1 MQRARKCRCDKPDQF
16 QMEERQVFTVA
27 DSSTI
32 ENTNA
37 SSLPGVHDTLD
48 VLDTPTKAVN
58 PGFQLALTLANT
70 VIWLSILPISTI
82 LLPLQIAGLDAAHR
96 FSNLSIA
103 TAVGVLAAV
112 ITNPIAG
119 ALSDRT
125 TSRLGRRRPW
135 LIGGTIFSAIT
146 LALMANASNFVALVL
161 WWAIFHIAANALLA
175 ALSAVIPDQVPV
187 RQRATVSSF
196 VSLSLPLGAVIG
208 SILVTK
214 VIKTTQFSY
223 YIFIGIILLVM
234 ILFVLVLREKPLPK
248 KTVPPFN
255 LRAFLADFWVNPA
268 RYPDFGWAW
277 LTRFIVYLSYY
288 IALGYLLYFLQDAVH
303 YQKAAQGVTT
313 FQTILTG
320 TLLIASITSGILSDR
335 FQRRKPFV
343 MGASFVLALAFL
355 ILAFF
360 QTWPAVELAAAV
372 LGIGFGAYLGV
383 DIALITQVLPSANTR
398 GKDMGVINIA
408 NAFPQVVGAAI
419 AALVI
424 NAFHNYTLLFIFA
437 AILASLGAILIQ
449 RIKSV
454 R

>member
-1 MQRARKCRCDKPDQF
+1 MADPSLI
-16 QMEERQVFTVA
+16 EEA
-27 DSSTI
+27 SASST
-32 ENTNA
+32 
-37 SSLPGVHDTLD
+37 PGVHDIPE
-48 VLDTPTKAVN
+48 VLETPTKAVT
-58 PGFQLALTLANT
+58 PGFQLVLSLANT

-82 LLPLQIAGLDAAHR
+82 LLPLQIAALDAAHR

-103 TAVGVLAAV
+103 TAIGVLAAL

-135 LIGGTIFSAIT
+135 LLGGTILSAVT
-146 LALMANASNFVALVL
+146 LALLANAANFVTLVL
-161 WWAIFHIAANALLA
+161 WWAIFHVAANALLA

-208 SILVTK
+208 AILVTK
-214 VIKTTQFSY
+214 VVISTQFAY
-223 YIFIGIILLVM
+223 YVFIGLLLIVM
-234 ILFVLVLREKPLPK
+234 LLFVVILRDKPLPK
-248 KTVPPFN
+248 ETAPGFK
-255 LRAFLADFWVNPA
+255 LRAFLAGFWVNPM

-277 LTRFIVYLSYY
+277 ITRFIVYLSYY

-313 FQTILTG
+313 FQIILTG
-320 TLLIASITSGILSDR
+320 TLLIASISSGIFSDR
-335 FQRRKPFV
+335 LQQRKLFV
-343 MGASFVLALAFL
+343 MGASFVLALSFL

-383 DIALITQVLPSANTR
+383 DIALITQVLPSANAR
-398 GKDMGVINIA
+398 GKDLGVINIA
-408 NAFPQVVGAAI
+408 NAFPQVVGSAMAAV
-419 AALVI
+419 VI
-424 NAFHNYTLLFIFA
+424 NAFHSYTLLFVFA